1 MGWGKKLLQ
10 RIWKFIY
17 CAEKKNF
24 FYYVHKLKKSNPV
37 KVKNWRNARNFSG
50 VRSHVEIF
58 ETLIEIFFALKKNSP
73 CAKTRVFS
81 FVVLHKNL
89 FLGIS
94 SKNAFTFFSSKT
106 SKKLSFKNL
115 KRNFFSLISSDKNI
129 QFFKKGIF
137 GFLIFFLRR
146 LKNKL
151 RFVTWLFTYK
161 KTLIPSA
168 FIIVYY
174 NSHSRVFSVNFI
186 SHLGEVLII

>member
-1 MGWGKKLLQ
+1 M
-10 RIWKFIY
+10 R
-17 CAEKKNF
+17 
-24 FYYVHKLKKSNPV
+24 
-37 KVKNWRNARNFSG
+37 
-50 VRSHVEIF
+50 
-58 ETLIEIFFALKKNSP
+58 ET
-73 CAKTRVFS
+73 
-81 FVVLHKNL
+81 
-89 FLGIS
+89 FLGSGHTSRYLKHLSKFS
-94 SKNAFTFFSSKT
+94 SPWKKTARVRRPASSVLLYCTKTSFSASQAKMHLLFFSSKT

-161 KTLIPSA
+161 KTLIPSV

-186 SHLGEVLII
+186 ISHLDEVLII